1 VGQLAADFIV
11 YLLRITLLFIIRPM
25 GFLLDLTIAQIDI
38 MRLDTVER
46 KQLEALTR

>member
-1 VGQLAADFIV
+1 
-11 YLLRITLLFIIRPM
+11 M

-46 KQLEALTR
+46 KQLEAFDAVVLARVVRDN